1 MTPKVKERLLK
12 IYSPRAKKIRR
23 KIVNL
28 YRPILHDKSTSKFN
42 QDLMAYIMFG
52 LFFIGL
58 ILELN
63 DINHSFLPFIVGW
76 IVIPLTWVY
85 FRFYPITWDEM
96 YEYEKK
102 AFRDIWRLPPSWT
115 PINDKF
121 GSEGRVSGK
130 KHSTK

>member
-12 IYSPRAKKIRR
+12 IYPPRAKKIRR

>member
-12 IYSPRAKKIRR
+12 IYPPRAKKIRR

-28 YRPILHDKSTSKFN
+28 YRPILHDKSTSIFN

-52 LFFIGL
+52 LFFISL

-63 DINHSFLPFIVGW
+63 DLNHSFLPFIIGW

-85 FRFYPITWDEM
+85 FRFYPITWNEM
-96 YEYEKK
+96 YEYEKV
-102 AFRDIWRLPPSWT
+102 AFRRIWKLPPSWT

>member
-12 IYSPRAKKIRR
+12 IYPPRAKKIRR

-102 AFRDIWRLPPSWT
+102 AFRDIWRFPPSWT

>member
-12 IYSPRAKKIRR
+12 IYPPRAKKIRR

-42 QDLMAYIMFG
+42 QDLMEYNVW
-52 LFFIGL
+52 FIFYRL
-58 ILELN
+58 NFKLN